1 MSKIDDL
8 CATVARIEQK
18 VDDIKPRLDKHS
30 AQIQEHEVNLNG
42 DKEVEGIN
50 EWRRNF
56 YKRHALISALVP
68 SSIVIGWELVKHKLT
83 GKW

>member
-18 VDDIKPRLDKHS
+18 VDDIKPRIDSHS
-30 AQIQEHEVNLNG
+30 VQIQRHEVNLNG
-42 DKEVEGIN
+42 SGECEGLN
-50 EWRRNF
+50 EWKRTLSR
-56 YKRHALISALVP
+56 RHAFSITLVP
-68 SSIVIGWELVKHKLT
+68 SGIFIIWEVLKHKLT